1 VREAAAFS
9 GRRRTMCRSMGARRA
24 GARPR
29 GLPGIDNV
37 TDADYMDL
45 ALRHAEEA
53 LARGDWPVAALI
65 VRDGAV
71 LASGQNRQNSERDVT
86 WHAEL
91 DALRTATRT
100 HGAGRVAGAS
110 VYTTMEP
117 CPMCA
122 GAMKLA
128 GIGRLVLGAR
138 HAALRRTDLGEY
150 SIETF
155 CRLTGFDLTVVTGIR
170 EAECLALRRR
180 WGKDQV
186 RPARG
191 ESAER

>member
-1 VREAAAFS
+1 VSKEA
-9 GRRRTMCRSMGARRA
+9 GR
-24 GARPR
+24 ARPDD
-29 GLPGIDNV
+29 PSV

-45 ALRHAEEA
+45 ALHLAEEA
-53 LARGDWPVAALI
+53 FARGDWPVAAVV
-65 VRDGAV
+65 VRDEAV
-71 LASGQNRQNSERDVT
+71 LASGQNRQNTERDVT

-91 DALRTATRT
+91 EAIRGAAA
-100 HGAGRVAGAS
+100 HGAWHVAGAT

-128 GIGRLVLGAR
+128 GISRLVLGAR
-138 HAALRRTDLGEY
+138 HAALRRTDLGDY
-150 SIETF
+150 SIEMF
-155 CRLTGFDLTVVTGIR
+155 CRLTGFDLTLVAGVR

-186 RPARG
+186 RA
-191 ESAER
+191 

>member
-1 VREAAAFS
+1 
-9 GRRRTMCRSMGARRA
+9 M
-24 GARPR
+24 
-29 GLPGIDNV
+29 
-37 TDADYMDL
+37 TDLDFMKL
-45 ALRHAEEA
+45 ALHHAEDA
-53 LARGDWPVAALI
+53 FARGDWPVAAVL

-71 LASGQNRQNSERDVT
+71 LGIGQNRQNTESDIT
-86 WHAEL
+86 WHAEFE
-91 DALRTATRT
+91 AMRTATRQ
-100 HGAGRVAGAS
+100 HGADRVTGS
-110 VYTTMEP
+110 TVYSTMEP

-128 GIGRLVLGAR
+128 GISRLVLGLR

-155 CRLTGFDLTVVTGIR
+155 CRLAGYDLSLTTGVL

-186 RPARG
+186 RPA
-191 ESAER
+191 